1 MRAVAADIRSNG
13 AVAAAPA
20 WQLPD
25 RGTVGMLSFIIA
37 EAAIFTIFVVA
48 YLFYLGKSVTGPTP
62 RDVLEVP
69 VFYTICLLSS
79 SVTIHLAAKRLERGA
94 LWSFAAL
101 WLITIVLGGLF
112 MYGTAQEWRRLIVE
126 HGLTISTNLFG
137 TTYYSLVG
145 LHAFHVT
152 VGLAMLAIVLLA
164 SVAGRVGLAQSRR
177 VDVLSLYW
185 HFVDAV
191 WVVVF
196 TVVYV
201 IGR

>member
-1 MRAVAADIRSNG
+1 MSAITIPHPSQS
-13 AVAAAPA
+13 
-20 WQLPD
+20 WILPY
-25 RGTVGMLSFIIA
+25 RGTVGMAGLIIA
-37 EAAIFTIFVVA
+37 ESAIFTIFVVA
-48 YLFYLGKSVTGPTP
+48 YLFYVGKSATGPTP
-62 RDVLEVP
+62 GEVLETP

-79 SVTIHLAAKRLERGA
+79 SITIHLAGKSLESGKRGA
-94 LWSFAAL
+94 FLSSWSF
-101 WLITIVLGGLF
+101 TILLGGLF
-112 MYGTAQEWRRLIVE
+112 LFGTAREWWRLIYE

-145 LHAFHVT
+145 LHATHVT
-152 VGLAMLAIVLLA
+152 AGLAMLSIVLIFGL
-164 SVAGRVGLAQSRR
+164 AGRVGSDQSRR
-177 VDVLSLYW
+177 IEVLSMYW